1 MFGMLDFEDYF
12 KCRRYSS
19 GKLAG
24 TAGLS
29 GLLGVS
35 HISAHSHT
43 IPEILPSFQQV
54 KYNVQMFTDCVIV
67 CIFYI

>member
-1 MFGMLDFEDYF
+1 MLDFEDDF
-12 KCRRYSS
+12 KCRRWFS

-29 GLLGVS
+29 GLLRVP

-54 KYNVQMFTDCVIV
+54 KYNVQMLTDCVIV
-67 CIFYI
+67 FLFYI

>member
-1 MFGMLDFEDYF
+1 MYGMMDFEGDF
-12 KCRRYSS
+12 KCRRYSL

-29 GLLGVS
+29 GLLRVP
-35 HISAHSHT
+35 HISAQSHT

-54 KYNVQMFTDCVIV
+54 KNTSQG
-67 CIFYI
+67 

>member
-1 MFGMLDFEDYF
+1 MLYFDDDF

-29 GLLGVS
+29 GLLRVP
-35 HISAHSHT
+35 HISAQSHT

-54 KYNVQMFTDCVIV
+54 KNTSQG
-67 CIFYI
+67 